1 VLLKLAIPDR
11 LQPRARWQGLRG
23 AALPL
28 ALAEAAAT
36 AEGPLAVFAE
46 DAAQLE
52 RLETELKF
60 FVPHTLPVLA
70 FPDYETLPYDRFSPH
85 PDIISQR
92 LRTLARMPTLA
103 RGIVLADLPTALQ
116 RLPPRT
122 FIDAH
127 SLSLAAGE
135 ELDLESFRLRLT
147 AAGYASVPQVGT
159 PGEFAIRGS
168 LFDIFPMGS
177 DAPLRIDLD
186 DRRIDS
192 IRSFDSETQRTTGR
206 LDRIELLPAREFS
219 LAPDSIRDF
228 RRRFRTRFEGDLT
241 RMPVYRDV
249 GDGLAPAG
257 IEYYL
262 PLFFE
267 STSTLF
273 DYLPDAAVLVLPENA
288 AGALAA
294 ATRAIEERYEEH
306 RYDIEHPVLAPAELF
321 LEPQEWLGR
330 ARDRPHVQ
338 LGAFDAVADESD
350 SPRSVVAASDAPELR
365 IDLRREDS
373 ITRFATALR
382 ATESRV
388 LLAAESPGRRELLL
402 DLLRPHG
409 IAPKI
414 VAGWDEFLASGVELA
429 VAVAPLVSGV
439 VFADPPITI
448 YAEQQLFGERARQ
461 DRRRRRS
468 DRDPARI
475 IQQLADLR
483 PGAPVVHEDY
493 GVGRYRGLTTME
505 TGGLTAEFLV
515 LEYAGGD
522 RLYVP
527 VQALERV
534 SRYTGAP
541 ADTAPLHRL
550 GGDQWQKARQR
561 AAARI
566 HDAAAELLDV
576 YSRRATRPGFAFRVD
591 EPQLKAFEQV
601 FPFEE
606 TADQLAAIRQVVD
619 DLRSPRPMDRV
630 VCGDVGF
637 GKTEVALRAAFIAAQ
652 AGRQVAVLV
661 PTTLLAQ
668 QHHQTFADRFA
679 DWPVKVELLSR
690 FRAGAQAKATLEGL
704 ARGKVDIVIGTHR
717 LLQPGVRFKDLGLLI
732 IDEEHRFGVRD
743 KERLKQMRAE
753 VDVLTLTATPIPRTL
768 NLALGG
774 LRDLSLIATPPA
786 GRLSIKTFVSEW
798 NAPMVREACLR
809 ELRRGG
815 QVYFVHNSVDT
826 IARAA
831 EQLATLVPEARIV
844 IGHGQM
850 RERELEQVMLDFYH
864 RRSNVLVCTTII
876 ESGIDIP
883 TANTIVIDRA
893 DRFGLAQLHQLRGRV
908 GRSHHQAYAYL
919 IAPPRNAMTGDAA
932 KRLEAIE
939 SLDDLGAGFV
949 LATHDLEIRGAGEL
963 LGEEQSGQIHEI
975 GFALYMDLLER
986 AVAALR
992 DGRQPELERPLH
1004 HGPEIELH
1012 LPALLPDSFLPDV
1025 HARLVMYKRISGV
1038 ASAAELDDLQ
1048 TEIVDRFGLL
1058 PEPAKNLLRI
1068 ARLRIAAT
1076 ALGVERLDVGP
1087 TSGSLVFGADTQ
1099 VDPGSL
1105 IQLVQRSGRTLRFEG
1120 STRLRF
1126 TGDFQEPEERFAA
1139 AQSLLG
1145 RLDQCVPR
1153 LRTGLRT
1160 G

>member
-1 VLLKLAIPDR
+1 
-11 LQPRARWQGLRG
+11 
-23 AALPL
+23 
-28 ALAEAAAT
+28 
-36 AEGPLAVFAE
+36 
-46 DAAQLE
+46 
-52 RLETELKF
+52 
-60 FVPHTLPVLA
+60 
-70 FPDYETLPYDRFSPH
+70 
-85 PDIISQR
+85 
-92 LRTLARMPTLA
+92 
-103 RGIVLADLPTALQ
+103 
-116 RLPPRT
+116 
-122 FIDAH
+122 
-127 SLSLAAGE
+127 
-135 ELDLESFRLRLT
+135 
-147 AAGYASVPQVGT
+147 
-159 PGEFAIRGS
+159 
-168 LFDIFPMGS
+168 
-177 DAPLRIDLD
+177 
-186 DRRIDS
+186 
-192 IRSFDSETQRTTGR
+192 
-206 LDRIELLPAREFS
+206 
-219 LAPDSIRDF
+219 
-228 RRRFRTRFEGDLT
+228 
-241 RMPVYRDV
+241 
-249 GDGLAPAG
+249 
-257 IEYYL
+257 
-262 PLFFE
+262 
-267 STSTLF
+267 
-273 DYLPDAAVLVLPENA
+273 
-288 AGALAA
+288 
-294 ATRAIEERYEEH
+294 
-306 RYDIEHPVLAPAELF
+306 
-321 LEPQEWLGR
+321 
-330 ARDRPHVQ
+330 
-338 LGAFDAVADESD
+338 
-350 SPRSVVAASDAPELR
+350 
-365 IDLRREDS
+365 
-373 ITRFATALR
+373 
-382 ATESRV
+382 
-388 LLAAESPGRRELLL
+388 
-402 DLLRPHG
+402 
-409 IAPKI
+409 
-414 VAGWDEFLASGVELA
+414 
-429 VAVAPLVSGV
+429 
-439 VFADPPITI
+439 
-448 YAEQQLFGERARQ
+448 
-461 DRRRRRS
+461 
-468 DRDPARI
+468 
-475 IQQLADLR
+475 
-483 PGAPVVHEDY
+483 VHEDY

-541 ADTAPLHRL
+541 TDTAPLHRL

-566 HDAAAELLDV
+566 RDAAAELLDV
-576 YSRRATRPGFAFRVD
+576 YSRRATRPGFAFPVD
-591 EPQLKAFEQV
+591 EPQLKAFEQA

-606 TADQLAAIRQVVD
+606 TTDQLAAIRQVVD

-704 ARGKVDIVIGTHR
+704 AHGKVDIVIGTHR
-717 LLQPGVRFKDLGLLI
+717 LLQSGVRFKDLGLLV

-786 GRLSIKTFVSEW
+786 ARLSIKTFVSEW